1 MIRPGRKQTN
11 WQPHGYQGFGFF
23 IHGLW
28 SGSPPDTRGR
38 SPVRKSRT
46 PGSVRGVSGNGYP
59 YRDIK
64 GGEISASD
72 GGVPVRTSPKTNR
85 PRIQEGRTD
94 RLRQCNTAHHKGSTD
109 VVSAFLPVLRTLKG
123 DFTRAAKGAV
133 SPGVHIVIFSC
144 DAFLLRISFR

>member
-59 YRDIK
+59 YRDIFWTNPPLSSILYDREK
-64 GGEISASD
+64 PTLNCANCSD
-72 GGVPVRTSPKTNR
+72 RVYFWR
-85 PRIQEGRTD
+85 
-94 RLRQCNTAHHKGSTD
+94 
-109 VVSAFLPVLRTLKG
+109 
-123 DFTRAAKGAV
+123 
-133 SPGVHIVIFSC
+133 
-144 DAFLLRISFR
+144 

>member
-1 MIRPGRKQTN
+1 MIRPRRKQTN

-59 YRDIK
+59 YRDIFN
-64 GGEISASD
+64 S
-72 GGVPVRTSPKTNR
+72 VRI
-85 PRIQEGRTD
+85 IQI
-94 RLRQCNTAHHKGSTD
+94 A
-109 VVSAFLPVLRTLKG
+109 
-123 DFTRAAKGAV
+123 
-133 SPGVHIVIFSC
+133 C
-144 DAFLLRISFR
+144 DMNSMSNINYSKCSLISF

>member
-46 PGSVRGVSGNGYP
+46 PICAGVSGNGYP
-59 YRDIK
+59 YRDIFNSVT
-64 GGEISASD
+64 IIQIACRIM
-72 GGVPVRTSPKTNR
+72 VPTY
-85 PRIQEGRTD
+85 
-94 RLRQCNTAHHKGSTD
+94 
-109 VVSAFLPVLRTLKG
+109 
-123 DFTRAAKGAV
+123 
-133 SPGVHIVIFSC
+133 
-144 DAFLLRISFR
+144 

>member
-46 PGSVRGVSGNGYP
+46 PGSVRGYP
-59 YRDIK
+59 VTGIPTATCAGRPVEIK
-64 GGEISASD
+64 G
-72 GGVPVRTSPKTNR
+72 
-85 PRIQEGRTD
+85 
-94 RLRQCNTAHHKGSTD
+94 
-109 VVSAFLPVLRTLKG
+109 
-123 DFTRAAKGAV
+123 
-133 SPGVHIVIFSC
+133 
-144 DAFLLRISFR
+144 